1 MLVNEIASIVK
12 NKVSTSELT
21 LDNYI
26 STDNMLPNY
35 SGIQPSTVLPA
46 GKATAFC
53 PEDILLSNIRPY
65 FRKIWFSNMHGG
77 CNADIICLRVNSK
90 RCVPQYL
97 YYQLL
102 TDNFI
107 NNYVKSCK
115 GAKMPRGD
123 VNKLLEY
130 DFYCP
135 EYEEQLRITNILG
148 TIDRKIQLNECKI
161 KKLDLLVQDIFDF
174 WFVQYDFPNAQGKPY
189 QSSGGQLVL
198 CNELNR
204 AIPCDWKYSNLY
216 EIADFINGL
225 ACQKHRP
232 KCCDLSLPVI
242 KIKEM
247 HDGITEHTER
257 ATANVP
263 EDYIIHSGDIL
274 FSWSATLEVMYW
286 FNTKGVLNQHIF
298 KVVPKEW
305 YLQDYAY
312 RQISQY
318 IRIFKKIAESRKTTM
333 GHITTDHLV
342 QSKIVIPPASVL
354 IEYSKRVS
362 PLLHQIRIISYQL
375 QKLKNIKQNLLPLLM
390 NGQVVV
396 Q

>member
-1 MLVNEIASIVK
+1 MLFNRSMLVNEIASIVK

-148 TIDRKIQLNECKI
+148 TLDKRLELCRKITASLLKQLDELYDYYFGDVNKAKQNRFGHDFFEILSGYPFDSSTYSKGKYKIITIKSIKMNDFDTLATDCVESIPSSIDAECI
-161 KKLDLLVQDIFDF
+161 
-174 WFVQYDFPNAQGKPY
+174 
-189 QSSGGQLVL
+189 
-198 CNELNR
+198 
-204 AIPCDWKYSNLY
+204 
-216 EIADFINGL
+216 
-225 ACQKHRP
+225 
-232 KCCDLSLPVI
+232 LSC
-242 KIKEM
+242 
-247 HDGITEHTER
+247 
-257 ATANVP
+257 
-263 EDYIIHSGDIL
+263 GDIL
-274 FSWSATLEVMYW
+274 ISLTGDTGRIAVVDEKDCLLNQRVGKILCEDKYKIYSYALLRSPYAQRYISKNSVGTSQKNISPIILSDIKTYLPDEDELKN
-286 FNTKGVLNQHIF
+286 FNTLA
-298 KVVPKEW
+298 VPLFQKYVAE
-305 YLQDYAY
+305 QKRAKNMI
-312 RQISQY
+312 QI
-318 IRIFKKIAESRKTTM
+318 
-333 GHITTDHLV
+333 
-342 QSKIVIPPASVL
+342 
-354 IEYSKRVS
+354 
-362 PLLHQIRIISYQL
+362 
-375 QKLKNIKQNLLPLLM
+375 KNIILPLLM
-390 NGQVVV
+390 NGQVQVMN
-396 Q
+396 